1 MIYVFLGGND
11 LTYGATVS
19 GIYDQICN
27 FINSLKSDIGPK
39 YGAVLIE
46 PEKRVKPRF
55 ITKESYD
62 AMRNALVKKIKRKR
76 ELHYVSLN
84 ILGIKNPSGFLK
96 NDGVHLNGAGVALV
110 SKNLIK
116 FARHM
121 FSKTD

>member
-1 MIYVFLGGND
+1 MFNVIWHFLAILSFASSGRYYMSLMHEKYVD
-11 LTYGATVS
+11 LAHFFYYG
-19 GIYDQICN
+19 
-27 FINSLKSDIGPK
+27 
-39 YGAVLIE
+39 
-46 PEKRVKPRF
+46 
-55 ITKESYD
+55 
-62 AMRNALVKKIKRKR
+62 
-76 ELHYVSLN
+76 N